1 MQQSVPSFII
11 PFTEDSSRK
20 GGKGGKGTW
29 MEKHPSIASS
39 MAKVNN
45 RVINYRDFSRL
56 LRLIAFYIRFFFSRN
71 NFKSMTQ
78 RKFYLSTFITLA
90 RKNFPRNNTD
100 IIVSQRFLDEIEVW
114 PELHFSHNAGQMEKK
129 SRNSRAGNSNV
140 DPATWPNKMEK
151 ENNGG

>member
-11 PFTEDSSRK
+11 PFTEDSSRE

-100 IIVSQRFLDEIEVW
+100 IIVSQRFLDEIEV
-114 PELHFSHNAGQMEKK
+114 
-129 SRNSRAGNSNV
+129 
-140 DPATWPNKMEK
+140 
-151 ENNGG
+151 